1 VAITLPRFSA
11 LCYQI
16 IANFSFA
23 SPVELVSAM
32 GSNCLVVEALLEITD
47 FCRKTWAKITRNGKG
62 GAQLMNSGPTL
73 SIGTTGHD
81 VRRIQRIFVMT
92 KALPPSD
99 ITGSFD
105 ATTEQAV
112 KDFQEGAGLTVDGIV
127 GPQTWQ
133 ALPAD
138 PNTPTLSRG
147 ASGGAVTGLQ
157 KGLKKYST
165 SATDPGPV
173 DGDFGPKTEA
183 AVKAYQQDRGVH
195 VDGIVGDQTW
205 WVPAGAAGATLASL
219 SGLTTV

>member
-1 VAITLPRFSA
+1 
-11 LCYQI
+11 
-16 IANFSFA
+16 
-23 SPVELVSAM
+23 M

-47 FCRKTWAKITRNGKG
+47 FCRKTWAKITRNSKG
-62 GAQLMNSGPTL
+62 GVQLMNSGPTL
-73 SIGTTGHD
+73 SIGSTGHD
-81 VRRIQRIFVMT
+81 VRRLQRIFVMT

-112 KDFQEGAGLTVDGIV
+112 KDFQQGAGLTVDGIV

-147 ASGGAVTGLQ
+147 ASGNSVTALQ
-157 KGLKKYST
+157 KGLKKYAT
-165 SATDPGPV
+165 PATDPGPV

-183 AVKAYQQDRGVH
+183 AVKAYQQDRAVH

-205 WVPAGAAGATLASL
+205 WAPAGAAGATLASL